1 LLNVHVVSRHQRSR
15 AGRTPAH
22 LQPFCPDF
30 FQCHAIFCSMI
41 RDVYKKFLNMVL
53 PTDPRLNPNDRF
65 SLQLQTRSSS
75 DPNSLFHPSTIIQ
88 SAPTDTGSN
97 PLSPVSTTHS
107 HHSDGQHGQVSS
119 DAVSSREEPLALGPG
134 PKVQTTQQDA
144 FQALITGEL
153 GSDRMLIGEGQ
164 KLTAPL
170 VELFIKVDA
179 RLKVRSAQW
188 WK

>member
-1 LLNVHVVSRHQRSR
+1 
-15 AGRTPAH
+15 
-22 LQPFCPDF
+22 
-30 FQCHAIFCSMI
+30 
-41 RDVYKKFLNMVL
+41 MVL

-65 SLQLQTRSSS
+65 SFLPTKRSSS

-88 SAPTDTGSN
+88 SAPTDAGPN

-107 HHSDGQHGQVSS
+107 QQSDGQHGKVSS

-134 PKVQTTQQDA
+134 PKVRTTQQDA

-153 GSDRMLIGEGQ
+153 GNDRMLIGEGQ

-179 RLKVRSAQW
+179 RLKVRLKADATCGS
-188 WK
+188 